1 MQERVLKVG
10 NFEVVYKNV
19 PLEIAN
25 KIFNYELP
33 FQHFKKEA
41 YIVISS
47 AEESELEKK
56 YKEAKETT
64 HAGEDLPKGWKIRK
78 IDSEFIF
85 FVPKYSSFISVER
98 DDKNVSIKIGEKLMN
113 ERILELGT
121 MDIMQFYTSF
131 LSHSIAFQ
139 YDGRNF
145 LLVGNSESGK
155 TTLFLQLLRSLRDLK
170 LISEERTLINGATV
184 FMISPKG
191 YVRKEASIYLFDKPI
206 EEYID
211 FRDYVKILPFGKI
224 DFIFQPH
231 FTMNDTYYVEEI
243 ETSKLFKPFI
253 RDWFAN
259 VLNKKEVSEIK
270 EMNMQEVEKLPKTA
284 FKFNFSKDS
293 EKTANL
299 FKEFLRC

>member
-19 PLEIAN
+19 PFET

-33 FQHFKKEA
+33 SQHFKKEA
-41 YIVISS
+41 HIAISLR
-47 AEESELEKK
+47 EESELEKK
-56 YKEAKETT
+56 YKEAKESM

-78 IDSEFIF
+78 IGNEFIF
-85 FVPKYSSFISVER
+85 FVPKYSSFISVEK
-98 DDKNVSIKIGEKLMN
+98 DDVNVSIKIGEKLMN

-170 LISEERTLINGATV
+170 LISEERTLINGGTA
-184 FMISPKG
+184 FMVSPKG
-191 YVRKEASIYLFDKPI
+191 YVRKESSIYLFDKPV

-224 DFIFQPH
+224 DFIFQPS
-231 FTMNDTYYVEEI
+231 FTMNDNYYIEET
-243 ETSKLFKPFI
+243 ETKKLFKLLI
-253 RDWFAN
+253 RDWFTN
-259 VLNKKEVSEIK
+259 VLNKKEVFEIK
-270 EMNMQEVEKLPKTA
+270 EMNMREVEKLPKTA
-284 FKFNFSKDS
+284 FKFNFSKNS
-293 EKTANL
+293 ERTAKL